1 MRISEVVEK
10 TGLESLNR
18 WDDDELTGVYISD
31 MVSDIITG
39 AESGGLLLTL
49 QTHKNLIA
57 AANLVDVGIVVFAR
71 DKRPSDDVLELADKA
86 GIPLFVSGDDTWT
99 CAKKLYELGMR

>member
-39 AESGGLLLTL
+39 AASGDLLLTL

-86 GIPLFVSGDDTWT
+86 DIPLFASPDDTWT
-99 CAKKLYELGMR
+99 CARKLYELGMR